1 MKKIYK
7 SIDEL
12 IGNTP
17 LLELTNTEKK
27 FNLNSKIFAKL
38 EFFNPGGSIK
48 DRAAKKIIDE
58 AEIEGKLKNGSVIIE
73 PTSGNM
79 GIGLSSVATAR
90 GYKTIIVMPDTMS
103 LERRQIMKAYGAE
116 LVLTDGKKGMSGA
129 IEKANELA
137 KEIPNSF
144 IPGQFENPNNPKAH
158 RETTGPEIYEALDG
172 NVDIL
177 VAGVGTG
184 GTLTGIGE
192 YLKSKNPNI
201 KVIAVEPT
209 ESPILSEG
217 KSGTHQIQ
225 GIGAGF
231 IPRNLNLSIIDNIIK
246 IDSKHALI
254 AGNNIA
260 KTEGFMVGISSG
272 AAYLAAI
279 RLAKKQE
286 NKDKN
291 IVVIFP
297 DTGDRYLSTELY
309 NQPELAENI
318 ISTT

>member
-1 MKKIYK
+1 
-7 SIDEL
+7 
-12 IGNTP
+12 
-17 LLELTNTEKK
+17 
-27 FNLNSKIFAKL
+27 
-38 EFFNPGGSIK
+38 
-48 DRAAKKIIDE
+48 
-58 AEIEGKLKNGSVIIE
+58 
-73 PTSGNM
+73 M

-103 LERRQIMKAYGAE
+103 LERRQIMKAYGVE

-177 VAGVGTG
+177 VAGAGTG

-192 YLKSKNPNI
+192 YLKSKNSNI

-231 IPRNLNLSIIDNIIK
+231 IPKNLNLSIIDNIIK

-254 AGNNIA
+254 AGNYIA
-260 KTEGFMVGISSG
+260 KTEGFLVGISSG
-272 AAYLAAI
+272 ASYLAAI

-309 NQPELAENI
+309 NQSKLTEKI
-318 ISTT
+318 ISATEI